1 MNDPTTAIELIT
13 TLGSDRPGALAKAIT
28 AIANMDVNVEGY
40 CEVDGTLRIV
50 ADDPDDARK
59 ALETVGFQVDERK
72 VFVIEMEDRPG
83 ALANILRRL
92 SAEELNV
99 AASYTLTKTR
109 IAISVDQPER
119 LVQILHELSP
129 MASRFR

>member
-1 MNDPTTAIELIT
+1 MNDPTTAVELIA
-13 TLGSDRPGALAKAIT
+13 TLGADRPGALAKAIT
-28 AIANMDVNVEGY
+28 AIANMDVNIDGY

-50 ADDPDDARK
+50 ASDPDDARK
-59 ALETVGFQVDERK
+59 ALETVGFVVAQRK

-109 IAISVDQPER
+109 IAISVDQPDR
-119 LVQILHELSP
+119 LAEILHELSP